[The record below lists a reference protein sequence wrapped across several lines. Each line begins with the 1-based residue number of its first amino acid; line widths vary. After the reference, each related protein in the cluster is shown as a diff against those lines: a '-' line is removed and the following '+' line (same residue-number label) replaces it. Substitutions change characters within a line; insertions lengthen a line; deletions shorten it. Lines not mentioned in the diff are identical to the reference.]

1 VRWPW
6 GVWLVAGS
14 PVEGVRRGVAHAE
27 SRTRLIEEG
36 NTLRAAEVL
45 GSPVLAE
52 TECCR
57 RAQMEATTWR
67 ASKGG
72 TVSLGWGV
80 RGTAGR
86 RSPSGHAGGFRGS
99 PGLRRMRRAPRDRTH
114 SSSVPSTCHW
124 RESQPHWPENRIGKA
139 TPPGRC
145 DTLYRIS
152 PSVLTSTQ
160 TTCGHTGYAS
170 CGATDSRWAPP

>member
-1 VRWPW
+1 
-6 GVWLVAGS
+6 VWLVAGS
-14 PVEGVRRGVAHAE
+14 PVEGLRRAEAHAE

-72 TVSLGWGV
+72 TVSLGWGS
-80 RGTAGR
+80 GEPQDAGR
-86 RSPSGHAGGFRGS
+86 PLGTQEVSGARPGSGGCDAPHGTE
-99 PGLRRMRRAPRDRTH
+99 PIPQACRAPVIGANRSRTGLKTA
-114 SSSVPSTCHW
+114 SAK
-124 RESQPHWPENRIGKA
+124 QPHRGDAIQCIA
-139 TPPGRC
+139 
-145 DTLYRIS
+145 S
-152 PSVLTSTQ
+152 PRQ
-160 TTCGHTGYAS
+160 F
-170 CGATDSRWAPP
+170 